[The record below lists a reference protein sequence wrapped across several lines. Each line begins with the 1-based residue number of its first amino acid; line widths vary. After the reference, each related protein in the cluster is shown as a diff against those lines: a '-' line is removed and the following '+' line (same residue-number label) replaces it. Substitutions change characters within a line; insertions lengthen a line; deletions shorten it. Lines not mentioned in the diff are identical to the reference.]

1 MYGKFAQQFA
11 AIVCTVL
18 VSTVALTAAVGP
30 ATSATG
36 AASVAQRS
44 FA

>member
-1 MYGKFAQQFA
+1 MFGKMAQQFA

-30 ATSATG
+30 ATSHTG
-36 AASVAQRS
+36 VGSVAQRS

>member
-1 MYGKFAQQFA
+1 MFGKLGQQFA

-18 VSTVALTAAVGP
+18 VSTACVVAAVGP
-30 ATSATG
+30 ATTVG
-36 AASVAQRS
+36 QSVPMTARA